1 MRAPAIDGVSMMAAA
16 NGGCAKSHRSVLLTN
31 ALAQPLELR
40 SYMLAAEFF
49 LEPGD
54 RLYGRI
60 FPQTC
65 QTLCVPR
72 T

>member
-1 MRAPAIDGVSMMAAA
+1 
-16 NGGCAKSHRSVLLTN
+16 
-31 ALAQPLELR
+31 
-40 SYMLAAEFF
+40 MLAAEFF

-54 RLYGRI
+54 RLQDRI